1 MKWGLEA
8 VNLDFIHLL
17 MKIYFLKFRSV
28 LVFSG
33 AITGPQAEVSQNV
46 KLIVTQCEARG
57 GGIYQ
62 LMKFIMSTHN

>member
-57 GGIYQ
+57 GGRYQ